1 MIIDYFE
8 KYTFN
13 NSDVQGIKILL
24 NFSLNNNL
32 EIIMHEE
39 TQGKY
44 EQTENINKVK
54 EFPPLL
60 FSVDLDSREIN
71 SLNIPNEIN
80 KLTLLDG
87 HHRLEHLSLYN
98 YDHFVPIVLIS
109 NQDVKVES
117 YKSGIDVDEN
127 TFVEILN
134 MNNFKN
140 SNSSDYFILFQNSKY
155 CSGDVENIYDL
166 YDFKRKLIS
175 SNMITPVQNDHT
187 FPENRSVDFTPVKLS
202 EFYKENYLFPPKS
215 TWISPRI

>member
-1 MIIDYFE
+1 MIIDNFE

-44 EQTENINKVK
+44 EETENINIVK
-54 EFPPLL
+54 NFPPLL
-60 FSVDLDSREIN
+60 FAVELDSREIN
-71 SLNIPNEIN
+71 SLTIPNEIN
-80 KLTLLDG
+80 KLILLDG

-98 YDHFVPIVLIS
+98 YDYFVPVVLIS

-117 YKSGIDVDEN
+117 YKSRIDVEKN
-127 TFVEILN
+127 TFLEMLH

-140 SNSSDYFILFQNSKY
+140 SNSPDYFILFQNSKY
-155 CSGDVENIYDL
+155 SSEDIENIYDL

-175 SNMITPVQNDHT
+175 LNMISPVQNDLT
-187 FPENRSVDFTPVKLS
+187 LTENRSVDFTPIKLS
-202 EFYKENYLFPPKS
+202 EFYKDNYLFPPKS